1 MNKKNN
7 PKDPADQSRADNLK
21 RFRLMLNL
29 TQRQFLEEFLTND
42 SGELSMSVA
51 TYSNLESK
59 GGTHLVSCIEKTCE
73 QLGLDPEIF
82 CLPPKEFGDAV
93 EVAAATNKKLNR
105 FIDGGKPMQGTI
117 AQLVDRLTLYFAD
130 EVMAGRLKRG
140 DQIETDRELAARME
154 VSRSSIREA
163 LKVLNVLGMIDI
175 RMGQGMYL
183 VGQESQVFSVPLSWS
198 LFLDASQ
205 IDEILEMRPAIDQVD
220 IKGKAILFQSGI
232 YAKLPDDMPAGTALS
247 ALDVA
252 GAPAQAAR
260 LVQSGQKVL
269 VIGGGGKSGLLCLY
283 EAKKR
288 AGVTGLVVCA
298 AGSQKSEDRARN
310 LDLADVYFHMDATD
324 AVGMYEKAMEL
335 TNGELFDVVINC
347 VSIEN
352 TEMASILCT
361 KDRGTVYFFSM
372 ATSFTKAA
380 LGAEGVGKDVTMI
393 MGNGYAKGHAEIT
406 LQVLRE
412 HAGIRKLFEEMYA

>member
-1 MNKKNN
+1 MN
-7 PKDPADQSRADNLK
+7 R
-21 RFRLMLNL
+21 
-29 TQRQFLEEFLTND
+29 QRKAIIEANKVSTVEEFIL
-42 SGELSMSVA
+42 
-51 TYSNLESK
+51 
-59 GGTHLVSCIEKTCE
+59 GGYPQKVLIEGKTKDLPVVITLHGGPGSPIPFCVGARGLFPEFTDKCILVSW
-73 QLGLDPEIF
+73 
-82 CLPPKEFGDAV
+82 
-93 EVAAATNKKLNR
+93 
-105 FIDGGKPMQGTI
+105 
-117 AQLVDRLTLYFAD
+117 
-130 EVMAGRLKRG
+130 
-140 DQIETDRELAARME
+140 DQY
-154 VSRSSIREA
+154 
-163 LKVLNVLGMIDI
+163 GC
-175 RMGQGMYL
+175 
-183 VGQESQVFSVPLSWS
+183 
-198 LFLDASQ
+198 
-205 IDEILEMRPAIDQVD
+205 
-220 IKGKAILFQSGI
+220 GI
-232 YAKLPDDMPAGTALS
+232 NNAKLPDDMPAGTALS

-412 HAGIRKLFEEMYA
+412 HEGIRKLFEEMYA